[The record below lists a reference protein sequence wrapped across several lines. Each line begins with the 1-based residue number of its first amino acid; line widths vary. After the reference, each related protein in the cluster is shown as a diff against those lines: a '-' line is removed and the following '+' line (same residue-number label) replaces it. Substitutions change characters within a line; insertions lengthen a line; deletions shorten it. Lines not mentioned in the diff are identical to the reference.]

1 MQLRRLQFVYGLAGL
16 ALSGA
21 VSAQN
26 YVTQFNYDARGRL
39 VKVVNDSGKEI
50 IYTLDEAGN
59 RTAVGDGAVTPDITS
74 FITPRSV
81 MNGSTATVSWT
92 SVNTTH
98 CTLAIFGDTSGY
110 EYLPSNGSQS
120 FYVDQPTGVSV
131 KCYAGEQFDSA
142 GRIIGISGGG
152 PID

>member
-1 MQLRRLQFVYGLAGL
+1 MYGLAGL

-21 VSAQN
+21 VDAQN

-39 VKVVNDSGKEI
+39 VKVGDDNGKEI
-50 IYTLDEAGN
+50 IYALDEAGN
-59 RTAVGDGAVTPDITS
+59 RTAVIDGAVTPDVTS
-74 FITPRSV
+74 FNAPTSV
-81 MNGSTATVSWT
+81 AKGALATVSWA

-110 EYLPSNGSQS
+110 EYLPRSGSQS
-120 FYVDQPTGVSV
+120 VRIYQPTGVSV

-142 GRIIGISGGG
+142 GKIIGISGGG